1 MAVTAR
7 ERGPALD
14 PYDEAFAAGGEPRP
28 HYAALL
34 EALDGVDLAALRA
47 AVNARVARD
56 GVTFTTTD
64 GEQAFVIDPIP
75 RILAADEWS
84 ALAAGLEQRV
94 RALNAFVLDA
104 YGERRAVAAGVLSD
118 EAIDAAEGYEPELRG
133 GYPGFCAPIGIAG
146 LDVVRAPDGA
156 LLVLEDNCRAPSGFT
171 YMTAARRAVEAE
183 LPPGVPEPMEVAD
196 LLGELV
202 RSVLAA
208 AAPEGVDEPSFAV
221 LTDGAD
227 GGAYYEHAAVAAALG
242 VPLVTVADLAHRG
255 DRLEARDE
263 DGRRRPVDV
272 VYRRSDE
279 DRLRDERGAP
289 TTIAAALLGPWR
301 AGRLGLVNGFG
312 TGVADDKLVHGR
324 VADLIRLYLGEEPL
338 GGAVPTLDL
347 GDRDART
354 AVLGDLRGYVVK
366 PRFGHGGAGVVV
378 CAHADDAAIE
388 AVRADLRAD
397 PARFVAQPIVALSS
411 HPTVIAGR
419 LEPRHVDLRPFV
431 FAAGV
436 NIRSLPGGLTRVAW
450 DAGALVVNSSQN
462 GGAKDTW
469 VLRPSA

>member
-1 MAVTAR
+1 MSAPGT
-7 ERGPALD
+7 GLALE
-14 PYDEAFAAGGEPRP
+14 PYDEAFGPDGDPRP
-28 HYAALL
+28 HYAAVL
-34 EALDGVDLAALRA
+34 EALGGVDLDGLRD
-47 AVNARVARD
+47 AVNGRVRRD
-56 GVTFTTTD
+56 GVTFTTSE

-104 YGERRAVAAGVLSD
+104 YGERRAVAAGLLSD
-118 EAIDAAEGYEPELRG
+118 AAIDAAEGYEPELRG
-133 GYPGFCAPIGIAG
+133 AYPDFCAPIGVAG
-146 LDVVRAPDGA
+146 LDVVRAADGA
-156 LLVLEDNCRAPSGFT
+156 LLVLEDNCRTPSGFT
-171 YMTAARRAVEAE
+171 YMTAARRAVEPE
-183 LPPGVPEPMEVAD
+183 LPAGVPEPMEVAD

-202 RSVLAA
+202 RGVLAA
-208 AAPEGVDEPSFAV
+208 AAPEDVDEPSFV
-221 LTDGAD
+221 VVTDGPG

-242 VPLVTVADLAHRG
+242 VPLVTVADLAPRG
-255 DRLEARDE
+255 DRLEARLE

-272 VYRRSDE
+272 VYRRSD
-279 DRLRDERGAP
+279 DGLRDERGAP
-289 TTIAAALLGPWR
+289 TPIAETLLAPWR

-312 TGVADDKLVHGR
+312 TGLADDKLVHGR

-347 GDRDART
+347 GEPEACA
-354 AVLGDLRGYVVK
+354 AVLADLRGYVVK

-378 CAHADDAAIE
+378 CAHADAAALD
-388 AVRADLRAD
+388 AVRAELEAD
-397 PARFVAQPIVALSS
+397 PARFVAQPVVALSC
-411 HPTVIAGR
+411 HPTVIGGR

-469 VLRPSA
+469 VLRPTA